1 MSERVRK
8 PESPPNVV
16 IVETPEGIFRI
27 AYGRHD
33 VPQNPEDVKGV
44 DAIMLESGML
54 QYYLNQEEAI
64 REFPLLYESVQY
76 KNLIKEAAKAKQP
89 IYLTDLD
96 PRMENAILAFLLQTA
111 EGMGAIGLDL
121 WLLYLLGL
129 KVITKSKKITR
140 RDFLKLLLLAGYF
153 GTQLG
158 ESFTY
163 PIEGNIEEDT
173 LTSKINRFL
182 INLNEKIHPETHMV
196 ILTLRN
202 LIMAQKLTTIA
213 KELQQKIGKKPEIG
227 IVVGAR
233 HIGIEDALK
242 MSKKERMEIIKR
254 ILNIPALEKLR
265 EGIATI
271 ARFDYKHEKG
281 QWELT
286 EFYKDPNLLEL
297 ETY

>member
-1 MSERVRK
+1 MPEKVRK

-27 AYGRHD
+27 AYGRHK

-64 REFPLLYESVQY
+64 KEFPLLYESVQY

-140 RDFLKLLLLAGYF
+140 RDFLKLLAAAYF
-153 GTQLG
+153 GTELV

-163 PIEGNIEEDT
+163 PRKGNIEEGT
-173 LTSKINRFL
+173 LTRKINRSL
-182 INLNEKIHPETHMV
+182 INLNEKIHPETNMV

-242 MSKKERMEIIKR
+242 MSKEERMEIIKR
-254 ILNIPALEKLR
+254 ILSIPALEKLR

-271 ARFDYKHEKG
+271 ARFDYNQTTE